1 MRAISLV
8 CVTIIFAAPVQA
20 VQACESRKACR
31 AECEKIERRIDRL
44 HARMRSGYGAREGE
58 KMQAELRRLR
68 KARLRTC
75 R

>member
-1 MRAISLV
+1 MRSIPMI

-20 VQACESRKACR
+20 AQACDSRAACR
-31 AECEKIERRIDRL
+31 AECEKIERRIERL
-44 HARMRSGYGAREGE
+44 HARMRSGYDAREGE

-68 KARLRTC
+68 RARLRAC

>member
-1 MRAISLV
+1 MFS
-8 CVTIIFAAPVQA
+8 APVQA
-20 VQACESRKACR
+20 AQACESRKACR
-31 AECEKIERRIDRL
+31 AECEKIERSIARL

-58 KMQAELRRLR
+58 RMRAELRRLR